1 VPRDPGSCARGPG
14 GGAALNWTQLLI
26 ASTGAGSQVNP
37 TLLRRRLA
45 AELRRLRDASGL
57 GIDEVATHLCC
68 STSKVSRV
76 ETGRVAAMQRD
87 VKDMLDL
94 YRVEGERREA
104 LLELARQARR
114 KEDWWDAYGD
124 FPNVRT
130 YTAFERAA
138 NSIRIWQSMLI
149 PGLLQVEQ
157 YARRTIAASLPNL
170 PEAQLDRFL
179 RLRLDRQAL
188 LERPD
193 APDLEVVLDE
203 AALRRLAGWREV
215 MGEQVDRLIDAGER
229 PNVNFQVL
237 PFDAGPHGGLAESFR
252 MLGFPDAADPDLVH
266 LEHPTGDIYLTSAGQ
281 VARYRELLQRAQALA
296 LPAPRTAAFLLDL
309 RRAAR

>member
-1 VPRDPGSCARGPG
+1 M
-14 GGAALNWTQLLI
+14 
-26 ASTGAGSQVNP
+26 ASTGAAPRANP

-45 AELRRLRDASGL
+45 AELRRLRDAAGL

-94 YRVEGERREA
+94 YRVGGERREA

-130 YTAFERAA
+130 YAAYERAA
-138 NSIRIWQSMLI
+138 DSIRIWQSMLV
-149 PGLLQVEQ
+149 PGLLQVER
-157 YARRTIAASLPNL
+157 YARRTIAASLPDL
-170 PEAQLDRFL
+170 PSERLDRFL

-188 LERPD
+188 LDRPD
-193 APDLEVVLDE
+193 APRLEVVLDE
-203 AALRRLAGWREV
+203 AALRRLTGWPDV
-215 MGEQVDRLIDAGER
+215 LPEQVERLLQAAAR
-229 PNVNFQVL
+229 PNLSLQVL
-237 PFDAGPHGGLAESFR
+237 PFRAGPHGGLAESFR
-252 MLGFPDAADPDLVH
+252 MLGFPDPADPDLVH
-266 LEHPTGDIYLTSAGQ
+266 LEHPTGDVYLTSPGQ
-281 VARYRELLQRAQALA
+281 VARYRELFGRARALA
-296 LPAPRTAAFLLDL
+296 LPPVETGRLLAEL
-309 RRAAR
+309 RRR

>member
-1 VPRDPGSCARGPG
+1 M
-14 GGAALNWTQLLI
+14 
-26 ASTGAGSQVNP
+26 ASTGAAPRANP

-57 GIDEVATHLCC
+57 GIDEVAVHLCC

-130 YTAFERAA
+130 YTALERAA
-138 NSIRIWQSMLI
+138 NSIQIWQPMLI
-149 PGLLQVEQ
+149 PGLLQVER

-170 PEAQLDRFL
+170 PETQLDRFL

-193 APDLEVVLDE
+193 GPRLEVVLDE
-203 AALRRLAGWREV
+203 AALRRLTGWPELLR
-215 MGEQVDRLIDAGER
+215 EQVDRLVGAGER
-229 PNVNFQVL
+229 ANVSLQVL
-237 PFDAGPHGGLAESFR
+237 PFGAGPHGGLAESFR
-252 MLGFPDAADPDLVH
+252 ILGFPDAADPDLVH
-266 LEHPTGDIYLTSAGQ
+266 LEHPTGDVYLTSAGQ
-281 VARYRELLQRAQALA
+281 VARYRELFEHAGTLA
-296 LPAPRTAAFLLDL
+296 LPVPATTAFLAEL
-309 RRAAR
+309 RRA

>member
-1 VPRDPGSCARGPG
+1 M
-14 GGAALNWTQLLI
+14 LI

-130 YTAFERAA
+130 YTA
-138 NSIRIWQSMLI
+138 L
-149 PGLLQVEQ
+149 
-157 YARRTIAASLPNL
+157 
-170 PEAQLDRFL
+170 
-179 RLRLDRQAL
+179 
-188 LERPD
+188 
-193 APDLEVVLDE
+193 
-203 AALRRLAGWREV
+203 LRRLAGWREV

-266 LEHPTGDIYLTSAGQ
+266 LEHPTGDIYLISAGQ

-296 LPAPRTAAFLLDL
+296 LPAPRTAAFLRDL

>member
-1 VPRDPGSCARGPG
+1 
-14 GGAALNWTQLLI
+14 
-26 ASTGAGSQVNP
+26 
-37 TLLRRRLA
+37 
-45 AELRRLRDASGL
+45 
-57 GIDEVATHLCC
+57 
-68 STSKVSRV
+68 VSRV

-87 VKDMLDL
+87 VEDMLDL

-149 PGLLQVEQ
+149 PGLL
-157 YARRTIAASLPNL
+157 
-170 PEAQLDRFL
+170 
-179 RLRLDRQAL
+179 
-188 LERPD
+188 
-193 APDLEVVLDE
+193 
-203 AALRRLAGWREV
+203 
-215 MGEQVDRLIDAGER
+215 
-229 PNVNFQVL
+229 VL
-237 PFDAGPHGGLAESFR
+237 PFDADPHGGLAESFR

-281 VARYRELLQRAQALA
+281 VARYRELLQRAQAFA

>member
-1 VPRDPGSCARGPG
+1 M
-14 GGAALNWTQLLI
+14 
-26 ASTGAGSQVNP
+26 ASTGAAPRANP

-45 AELRRLRDASGL
+45 AELRRLRDAAGL
-57 GIDEVATHLCC
+57 GIDEVAAHLCC

-130 YTAFERAA
+130 YAAYERAA
-138 NSIRIWQSMLI
+138 DSIRIWQSMLV
-149 PGLLQVEQ
+149 PGLLQVER
-157 YARRTIAASLPNL
+157 YARRTIAASLPDL
-170 PEAQLDRFL
+170 PSERLDRFL

-188 LERPD
+188 LDRPD
-193 APDLEVVLDE
+193 APLVEVVLDE
-203 AALRRLAGWREV
+203 AALRRLTGWPDV
-215 MGEQVDRLIDAGER
+215 LPEQVERLLDAAAR
-229 PNVNFQVL
+229 PNLSLQVL
-237 PFDAGPHGGLAESFR
+237 PLRAGPHGGLAESFR
-252 MLGFPDAADPDLVH
+252 MLGFPDPADPDLVH
-266 LEHPTGDIYLTSAGQ
+266 LEHPTGDVYLTSPGQ
-281 VARYRELLQRAQALA
+281 VARYRELFGRAQALA
-296 LPAPRTAAFLLDL
+296 LPPAETGRFLAEL
-309 RRAAR
+309 RRA

>member
-1 VPRDPGSCARGPG
+1 M
-14 GGAALNWTQLLI
+14 
-26 ASTGAGSQVNP
+26 ASTGAAPRANP

-45 AELRRLRDASGL
+45 AELRRLRDAAGL
-57 GIDEVATHLCC
+57 GIDEVAAHLCC

-130 YTAFERAA
+130 YTAYERAA
-138 NSIRIWQSMLI
+138 NSIRIWQSMLV
-149 PGLLQVEQ
+149 PGLLQVER
-157 YARRTIAASLPNL
+157 YARRTIAASLPDL
-170 PEAQLDRFL
+170 PSERLDRFL

-188 LERPD
+188 LDRPD
-193 APDLEVVLDE
+193 APRLEVVLDE
-203 AALRRLAGWREV
+203 AALRRLTAWPDV
-215 MGEQVDRLIDAGER
+215 LPEQAERLLQAAAR
-229 PNVNFQVL
+229 PNLSLQVL
-237 PFDAGPHGGLAESFR
+237 PLRAGPHGGLAESFR
-252 MLGFPDAADPDLVH
+252 MLGFPDPADPDLVH
-266 LEHPTGDIYLTSAGQ
+266 LEHPTGDVYLTSPGQ
-281 VARYRELLQRAQALA
+281 VARYRELFGRARALA
-296 LPAPRTAAFLLDL
+296 LPPAETGRFLAEL
-309 RRAAR
+309 RRR